1 MHACNAVVLAAGRTG
16 RETRNSFWKLRAK
29 AWILFLSLNGALL
42 FA

>member
-1 MHACNAVVLAAGRTG
+1 MHACNAVVLAADRR
-16 RETRNSFWKLRAK
+16 RERRNSFWKLRAK